1 MTGNESERGHGD
13 TPDPAAA
20 GLTLTDRLNILFE
33 LRRQRDGRRY
43 TPTDFARLILDET
56 GVKVSH
62 TWIQRLLDGD
72 ITNPGW
78 ESLQLLARF
87 FQVSPAVFFGEQAT
101 EGVDAQLQLLAAM
114 ADTGVRTVATLSY
127 GLSSE
132 TLAAVA
138 ELLKKARRA
147 EGLEGKAEP
156 QPASS
161 PEQVKE

>member
-1 MTGNESERGHGD
+1 MQGDSGAMTGNEPERGHGD

-43 TPTDFARLILDET
+43 TPTDFARLILEET
-56 GVKVSH
+56 SVKVSH

-87 FQVSPAVFFGEQAT
+87 FQVSPAVFFGEQ
-101 EGVDAQLQLLAAM
+101 
-114 ADTGVRTVATLSY
+114 
-127 GLSSE
+127 
-132 TLAAVA
+132 
-138 ELLKKARRA
+138 
-147 EGLEGKAEP
+147 
-156 QPASS
+156 
-161 PEQVKE
+161 